1 MINKK
6 KLFQIII
13 DFVTGERI
21 SDWPHDVDARIQYA
35 IDFGKR
41 RKFINSGDAV
51 IVVTGWRKGA
61 GSTNTMRVV
70 YVD

>member
-1 MINKK
+1 M
-6 KLFQIII
+6 
-13 DFVTGERI
+13 

-70 YVD
+70 YVN